1 MSTVLKEFCFI
12 QLHFLFSMFFF
23 EHSEIM
29 SCASFLRLQVIS
41 FFFIKNRRPRSKFNY
56 LWTFRDLYLVN
67 CSENGMSCA
76 LEKTMNMRLGR
87 KKNKPIEFLPDYLL
101 ILEFYSFSYQ
111 SIEFLTSYQIVE
123 VRSKQNNYQVYICP
137 ILIKACFQYIFYKL
151 QLHHFLCSSP
161 QDNCEQYQKQ
171 KPFIIDFFFVVKR
184 PQKLSFSDISV
195 CVPTSYFIK
204 IFIFSM
210 PACSVVWWVTHST
223 SG

>member
-1 MSTVLKEFCFI
+1 MVCLVL
-12 QLHFLFSMFFF
+12 
-23 EHSEIM
+23 
-29 SCASFLRLQVIS
+29 
-41 FFFIKNRRPRSKFNY
+41 SKKRCI
-56 LWTFRDLYLVN
+56 WDLV
-67 CSENGMSCA
+67 A
-76 LEKTMNMRLGR
+76 

-123 VRSKQNNYQVYICP
+123 VCSKQNNYQVYICP

-223 SG
+223 SGWIIQLKSAKADHSRFSIYISSHACTLYNVQCTTRCGWLFNVRLCEYHILSQRFLLNK